1 MIKFIFLYC
10 SILNT
15 LDKYFFEIN
24 ADKMKPLEY
33 AKSFIPTTRS
43 WSETV
48 FKTALNR
55 RKPEEAEELVDSF
68 YKKYLD
74 QVTENPEGHSMDY
87 IHIIMEIEKT

>member
-1 MIKFIFLYC
+1 MC
-10 SILNT
+10 ENNSNEMT
-15 LDKYFFEIN
+15 N
-24 ADKMKPLEY
+24 LEY
-33 AKSFIPTTRS
+33 AKSLIPTTRS

-55 RKPEEAEELVDSF
+55 RKSEEAEELVDSF

-87 IHIIMEIEKT
+87 IHIIMEIEKHKF